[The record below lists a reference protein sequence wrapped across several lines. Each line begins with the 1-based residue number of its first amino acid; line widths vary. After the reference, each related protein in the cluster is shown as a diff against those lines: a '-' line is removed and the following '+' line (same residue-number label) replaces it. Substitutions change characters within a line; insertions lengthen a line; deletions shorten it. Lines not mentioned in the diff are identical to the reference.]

1 MFLNLVK
8 EIQWFSIQK
17 RLAKIKLFVFDVD
30 GVLTEGGIYINP
42 YGELIRRFNVK
53 DGLGIRL
60 LIENN
65 LKVAFVSG
73 GEGSSIKFRAK
84 QLGVD
89 IVYVEVK
96 NKNKII
102 SDIQNNLKI
111 KPVQTLFVGDDLND
125 LTVKSKVGLLISTS
139 DASIFLKRKSD
150 AILISKGG
158 KGAVRELVER
168 YLRLSKFGWRS
179 LSNPWTKNN

>member
-1 MFLNLVK
+1 M
-8 EIQWFSIQK
+8 
-17 RLAKIKLFVFDVD
+17 
-30 GVLTEGGIYINP
+30 
-42 YGELIRRFNVK
+42 
-53 DGLGIRL
+53 
-60 LIENN
+60 
-65 LKVAFVSG
+65 
-73 GEGSSIKFRAK
+73 
-84 QLGVD
+84 
-89 IVYVEVK
+89 EVK

>member
-60 LIENN
+60 LIENK

-102 SDIQNNLKI
+102 SDIQNNFKI
-111 KPVQTLFVGDDLND
+111 NQHKHY
-125 LTVKSKVGLLISTS
+125 LLEMI
-139 DASIFLKRKSD
+139 
-150 AILISKGG
+150 
-158 KGAVRELVER
+158 
-168 YLRLSKFGWRS
+168 
-179 LSNPWTKNN
+179 